1 MGTPIGTYIRSGKA
15 SELPDEANELASVL
29 EEHSDSLIEINLES
43 EGIPLSL
50 IRDASIIQARSKIK
64 SQLTPDKDLI
74 QSIEALDEAH
84 ETINVVSERLTA
96 WYTQVTGEPRMQV
109 EEILELETLP
119 SRMGILKDFYMSN
132 KTLIA
137 ELSRYLDQESPKV
150 FPNLVKILG
159 TQLAVRIVAAAGS
172 LFRLARMPAS
182 TIQLL
187 GAEKALFR
195 HMSDGSPPPKHGLL
209 YQHPSVKQAV
219 RKDKGRVSRKLAA
232 KAAIASR
239 IEYYGDK
246 NECKKRT
253 KILANNL
260 RFWFVNGCC
269 GCSSGSEWRYNCTY
283 HRHISEADK
292 LNINLSRF
300 CKG

>member
-15 SELPDEANELASVL
+15 SELPDGVNELASVL

-43 EGIPLSL
+43 KDIPLSL
-50 IRDASIIQARSKIK
+50 IRNASIIQARSEIK

-96 WYTQVTGEPRMQV
+96 WYTQVTGAPRTKV
-109 EEILELETLP
+109 EEILKQEVLP
-119 SRMGILKDFYMSN
+119 SRMAILKDFYMSN

-137 ELSRYLDQESPKV
+137 ALSEYLDQEAPKV
-150 FPNLVKILG
+150 FPNLVNVLG
-159 TQLAVRIVAAAGS
+159 TQLAVRIVAAVGS
-172 LFRLARMPAS
+172 LSRLARLPAS

-219 RKDKGRVSRKLAA
+219 RKDRGRVSRKLAA
-232 KAAIASR
+232 KVAIASK

-246 NECKKRT
+246 NE
-253 KILANNL
+253 
-260 RFWFVNGCC
+260 
-269 GCSSGSEWRYNCTY
+269 
-283 HRHISEADK
+283 
-292 LNINLSRF
+292 
-300 CKG
+300 

>member
-15 SELPDEANELASVL
+15 SELPGRANELASVL

-84 ETINVVSERLTA
+84 EMINVVSERLTT

-109 EEILELETLP
+109 VEILELETLP

-195 HMSDGSPPPKHGLL
+195 HMSDGSPPPKHGFL

-246 NECKKRT
+246 NE
-253 KILANNL
+253 
-260 RFWFVNGCC
+260 
-269 GCSSGSEWRYNCTY
+269 
-283 HRHISEADK
+283 
-292 LNINLSRF
+292 
-300 CKG
+300 

>member
-15 SELPDEANELASVL
+15 SELPGRANELASVL

-84 ETINVVSERLTA
+84 EMINVVSERLTT

-172 LFRLARMPAS
+172 LFRLARMPSS

-195 HMSDGSPPPKHGLL
+195 HMSDGSPPPKHGFL

-246 NECKKRT
+246 NE
-253 KILANNL
+253 
-260 RFWFVNGCC
+260 
-269 GCSSGSEWRYNCTY
+269 
-283 HRHISEADK
+283 
-292 LNINLSRF
+292 
-300 CKG
+300 

>member
-15 SELPDEANELASVL
+15 SELPGRANELASVL
-29 EEHSDSLIEINLES
+29 EEHSDSLIEINRES

-84 ETINVVSERLTA
+84 EMINIVSERLTT

-195 HMSDGSPPPKHGLL
+195 HMSDGSPPPKHGFL
-209 YQHPSVKQAV
+209 YQHPSVKQVV

-246 NECKKRT
+246 NE
-253 KILANNL
+253 
-260 RFWFVNGCC
+260 
-269 GCSSGSEWRYNCTY
+269 
-283 HRHISEADK
+283 
-292 LNINLSRF
+292 
-300 CKG
+300 

>member
-15 SELPDEANELASVL
+15 SELPGEVNELASVL

-43 EGIPLSL
+43 KDIPLSL
-50 IRDASIIQARSKIK
+50 IRNASIIQARSEIK

-96 WYTQVTGEPRMQV
+96 WYTQVTGAPRTKV
-109 EEILELETLP
+109 EEILKQKVLP
-119 SRMGILKDFYMSN
+119 SRMAILKDFYMSN

-137 ELSRYLDQESPKV
+137 ALSEYLDQEAPKV
-150 FPNLVKILG
+150 FPNLVNVLG
-159 TQLAVRIVAAAGS
+159 TQLAVRIVAAVGS
-172 LFRLARMPAS
+172 LSRLARLPAS

-219 RKDKGRVSRKLAA
+219 RKDRGRVSRKLAA
-232 KAAIASR
+232 KVAIASK

-246 NECKKRT
+246 NE
-253 KILANNL
+253 
-260 RFWFVNGCC
+260 
-269 GCSSGSEWRYNCTY
+269 
-283 HRHISEADK
+283 
-292 LNINLSRF
+292 
-300 CKG
+300 

>member
-1 MGTPIGTYIRSGKA
+1 
-15 SELPDEANELASVL
+15 
-29 EEHSDSLIEINLES
+29 
-43 EGIPLSL
+43 
-50 IRDASIIQARSKIK
+50 
-64 SQLTPDKDLI
+64 
-74 QSIEALDEAH
+74 
-84 ETINVVSERLTA
+84 
-96 WYTQVTGEPRMQV
+96 MQV
-109 EEILELETLP
+109 GEILELETLP

-172 LFRLARMPAS
+172 LFRLARMPSS

-209 YQHPSVKQAV
+209 YQHPSVKQAA
-219 RKDKGRVSRKLAA
+219 RKDKGRVSRKLAG

-239 IEYYGDK
+239 IEYFGDK
-246 NECKKRT
+246 NE
-253 KILANNL
+253 
-260 RFWFVNGCC
+260 
-269 GCSSGSEWRYNCTY
+269 
-283 HRHISEADK
+283 
-292 LNINLSRF
+292 
-300 CKG
+300 

>member
-1 MGTPIGTYIRSGKA
+1 VGTPIGTYIRSGKA
-15 SELPDEANELASVL
+15 SELPGGANELASVL

-132 KTLIA
+132 KTLIT

-159 TQLAVRIVAAAGS
+159 TQLAVRIVAVAGS

-232 KAAIASR
+232 KVAIASK

-246 NECKKRT
+246 NE
-253 KILANNL
+253 
-260 RFWFVNGCC
+260 
-269 GCSSGSEWRYNCTY
+269 
-283 HRHISEADK
+283 
-292 LNINLSRF
+292 
-300 CKG
+300 

>member
-1 MGTPIGTYIRSGKA
+1 MGTPIGTYIKA
-15 SELPDEANELASVL
+15 SELPSEANEMASVL
-29 EEHSDSLIEINLES
+29 EEHSDSQIDINLES

-50 IRDASIIQARSKIK
+50 IREASIIQARNKIK

-84 ETINVVSERLTA
+84 ETINIVSERLTA
-96 WYTQVTGEPRMQV
+96 WYTQVTGEPRTKV
-109 EEILELETLP
+109 EEILKQEALP
-119 SRMGILKDFYMSN
+119 SRMVILKDFYMSN
-132 KTLIA
+132 KTLITS
-137 ELSRYLDQESPKV
+137 LSEYLDQEAPKV
-150 FPNLVKILG
+150 FPNLVNVLG
-159 TQLAVRIVAAAGS
+159 TQLAVRIVAAVGS
-172 LFRLARMPAS
+172 LSRLARLPSS

-232 KAAIASR
+232 KVAIASK

-246 NECKKRT
+246 
-253 KILANNL
+253 
-260 RFWFVNGCC
+260 
-269 GCSSGSEWRYNCTY
+269 SE
-283 HRHISEADK
+283 
-292 LNINLSRF
+292 
-300 CKG
+300 

>member
-15 SELPDEANELASVL
+15 SELPGRANELASVL

-84 ETINVVSERLTA
+84 EMINVVSERLTT
-96 WYTQVTGEPRMQV
+96 WYTQVTGEPRIPV
-109 EEILELETLP
+109 EEILEQETLP

-195 HMSDGSPPPKHGLL
+195 HMSDGSPPPKHGFL

-219 RKDKGRVSRKLAA
+219 RKDKGRISRKLAA

-246 NECKKRT
+246 NE
-253 KILANNL
+253 
-260 RFWFVNGCC
+260 
-269 GCSSGSEWRYNCTY
+269 
-283 HRHISEADK
+283 
-292 LNINLSRF
+292 
-300 CKG
+300 

>member
-1 MGTPIGTYIRSGKA
+1 MI
-15 SELPDEANELASVL
+15 
-29 EEHSDSLIEINLES
+29 
-43 EGIPLSL
+43 IPLSL

-96 WYTQVTGEPRMQV
+96 WYTQVTGEPRTKV
-109 EEILELETLP
+109 ENILEQELLP
-119 SRMGILKDFYMSN
+119 SRMVILKGFYLSN

-137 ELSRYLDQESPKV
+137 ELSGYLNQESPKV

-232 KAAIASR
+232 KVAIASK

-246 NECKKRT
+246 NE
-253 KILANNL
+253 
-260 RFWFVNGCC
+260 
-269 GCSSGSEWRYNCTY
+269 
-283 HRHISEADK
+283 
-292 LNINLSRF
+292 
-300 CKG
+300 

>member
-1 MGTPIGTYIRSGKA
+1 MGTPIGTYIKA
-15 SELPDEANELASVL
+15 SELPSEADELASVL
-29 EEHSDSLIEINLES
+29 EEHSDSQSDISLES
-43 EGIPLSL
+43 EGIRLSL
-50 IRDASIIQARSKIK
+50 IREASIIQVRNKIK

-96 WYTQVTGEPRMQV
+96 WYTQVTGEPRTKV
-109 EEILELETLP
+109 EDILEQEPLP
-119 SRMGILKDFYMSN
+119 SRMGILKDFYMST

-137 ELSRYLDQESPKV
+137 ELSGYLDQESPRV
-150 FPNLVKILG
+150 FPNLVNVLG

-172 LFRLARMPAS
+172 LPRLARMPAS
-182 TIQLL
+182 TVQLL

-232 KAAIASR
+232 RVAIASK

-246 NECKKRT
+246 N
-253 KILANNL
+253 
-260 RFWFVNGCC
+260 G
-269 GCSSGSEWRYNCTY
+269 
-283 HRHISEADK
+283 
-292 LNINLSRF
+292 
-300 CKG
+300 

>member
-1 MGTPIGTYIRSGKA
+1 MGTPIGTYIRSGKT
-15 SELPDEANELASVL
+15 SELPGEVNELASVL

-43 EGIPLSL
+43 KDIPLSL
-50 IRDASIIQARSKIK
+50 IRNASIIQARSEIK

-96 WYTQVTGEPRMQV
+96 WYTQVTGAPRTKV
-109 EEILELETLP
+109 EEILKQEALP
-119 SRMGILKDFYMSN
+119 SRMAILKDFYMSN

-137 ELSRYLDQESPKV
+137 ALSEYLDQEAPKV
-150 FPNLVKILG
+150 FPNLVNILG
-159 TQLAVRIVAAAGS
+159 TQLAVRIVAAVGS
-172 LFRLARMPAS
+172 LSRLARLPAS

-219 RKDKGRVSRKLAA
+219 RKERGRVSRKLAA
-232 KAAIASR
+232 KVAIASK

-246 NECKKRT
+246 NE
-253 KILANNL
+253 
-260 RFWFVNGCC
+260 
-269 GCSSGSEWRYNCTY
+269 
-283 HRHISEADK
+283 
-292 LNINLSRF
+292 
-300 CKG
+300 

>member
-15 SELPDEANELASVL
+15 SELPGRANELASVL

-84 ETINVVSERLTA
+84 EMINVVSERLTT

-109 EEILELETLP
+109 GEILELETLP

-195 HMSDGSPPPKHGLL
+195 HMSDGSPPPKHGFL

-219 RKDKGRVSRKLAA
+219 RKDKGRVSRKLAG

-246 NECKKRT
+246 NE
-253 KILANNL
+253 
-260 RFWFVNGCC
+260 
-269 GCSSGSEWRYNCTY
+269 
-283 HRHISEADK
+283 
-292 LNINLSRF
+292 
-300 CKG
+300 

>member
-15 SELPDEANELASVL
+15 FELPDVANELASVL

-50 IRDASIIQARSKIK
+50 IRGASVIQARSRIK
-64 SQLTPDKDLI
+64 NQLTPDKDLI

-84 ETINVVSERLTA
+84 ETINIVSERLTA
-96 WYTQVTGEPRMQV
+96 WYTQVTGEPRTKV
-109 EEILELETLP
+109 EEILKQEPLP
-119 SRMGILKDFYMSN
+119 SRMVILKDFYMSN
-132 KTLIA
+132 KTLIVG
-137 ELSRYLDQESPKV
+137 LSEYLDQEAPKV
-150 FPNLVKILG
+150 FPNLVNVLG
-159 TQLAVRIVAAAGS
+159 TQLAVRMVAAVGS
-172 LFRLARMPAS
+172 LSRLARLPAS

-232 KAAIASR
+232 KVAIASK

-246 NECKKRT
+246 NE
-253 KILANNL
+253 
-260 RFWFVNGCC
+260 
-269 GCSSGSEWRYNCTY
+269 
-283 HRHISEADK
+283 
-292 LNINLSRF
+292 
-300 CKG
+300 

>member
-1 MGTPIGTYIRSGKA
+1 VGTPIGTYIRSGKA
-15 SELPDEANELASVL
+15 SELPGRANELASVL

-43 EGIPLSL
+43 ESILLSL

-84 ETINVVSERLTA
+84 EMINVVSERLTT

-109 EEILELETLP
+109 VEILELETLP

-195 HMSDGSPPPKHGLL
+195 HMSDGSPPPKHGFL

-246 NECKKRT
+246 NE
-253 KILANNL
+253 
-260 RFWFVNGCC
+260 
-269 GCSSGSEWRYNCTY
+269 
-283 HRHISEADK
+283 
-292 LNINLSRF
+292 
-300 CKG
+300 

>member
-15 SELPDEANELASVL
+15 SELPGRANELASVL
-29 EEHSDSLIEINLES
+29 EEHSDSLIEINLEL

-84 ETINVVSERLTA
+84 EMINVVSERLTT

-195 HMSDGSPPPKHGLL
+195 HMSDGSPPPKHGFL

-246 NECKKRT
+246 NE
-253 KILANNL
+253 
-260 RFWFVNGCC
+260 
-269 GCSSGSEWRYNCTY
+269 
-283 HRHISEADK
+283 
-292 LNINLSRF
+292 
-300 CKG
+300 

>member
-15 SELPDEANELASVL
+15 SELPGEVNELASVL

-43 EGIPLSL
+43 KDIPLSL
-50 IRDASIIQARSKIK
+50 IRNASIIQARSEIK

-96 WYTQVTGEPRMQV
+96 WYTQVTGASRTKV
-109 EEILELETLP
+109 EVILKQEALP
-119 SRMGILKDFYMSN
+119 SRMAILKDFYMSN

-137 ELSRYLDQESPKV
+137 ALSEYLDQEAPKV
-150 FPNLVKILG
+150 FPNLVNVLG
-159 TQLAVRIVAAAGS
+159 TQLAVRIVAAVGS
-172 LFRLARMPAS
+172 LSRLARLPAS

-219 RKDKGRVSRKLAA
+219 RKDRGRVSRKLAA
-232 KAAIASR
+232 KVAIASK

-246 NECKKRT
+246 NE
-253 KILANNL
+253 
-260 RFWFVNGCC
+260 
-269 GCSSGSEWRYNCTY
+269 
-283 HRHISEADK
+283 
-292 LNINLSRF
+292 
-300 CKG
+300 

>member
-15 SELPDEANELASVL
+15 SELPGRANELASVL

-74 QSIEALDEAH
+74 QSIEGLDEAH
-84 ETINVVSERLTA
+84 EMINVVSERLTT

-195 HMSDGSPPPKHGLL
+195 HMSDGSPPPKHGFL

-246 NECKKRT
+246 NE
-253 KILANNL
+253 
-260 RFWFVNGCC
+260 
-269 GCSSGSEWRYNCTY
+269 
-283 HRHISEADK
+283 
-292 LNINLSRF
+292 
-300 CKG
+300 

>member
-15 SELPDEANELASVL
+15 SELPGRANELASVL

-84 ETINVVSERLTA
+84 EMINVVSERLTT

-195 HMSDGSPPPKHGLL
+195 HMSDGSPPPKHGFL

-246 NECKKRT
+246 NE
-253 KILANNL
+253 
-260 RFWFVNGCC
+260 
-269 GCSSGSEWRYNCTY
+269 
-283 HRHISEADK
+283 
-292 LNINLSRF
+292 
-300 CKG
+300 

>member
-15 SELPDEANELASVL
+15 SELPGEVNELASVL

-43 EGIPLSL
+43 KDIPLSL
-50 IRDASIIQARSKIK
+50 IRNASIIQARSEIK

-96 WYTQVTGEPRMQV
+96 WYTQVTGAPRTKV
-109 EEILELETLP
+109 EEILKQEALP
-119 SRMGILKDFYMSN
+119 SRMAILKDFYMST

-137 ELSRYLDQESPKV
+137 ALSEYLDQEAPKV
-150 FPNLVKILG
+150 FPNLVNVLG
-159 TQLAVRIVAAAGS
+159 TQLAVRIVAAVGS
-172 LFRLARMPAS
+172 LSRLARLPAS

-219 RKDKGRVSRKLAA
+219 RKDRGRVSRKLAA
-232 KAAIASR
+232 KVAIASK

-246 NECKKRT
+246 NE
-253 KILANNL
+253 
-260 RFWFVNGCC
+260 
-269 GCSSGSEWRYNCTY
+269 
-283 HRHISEADK
+283 
-292 LNINLSRF
+292 
-300 CKG
+300 

>member
-15 SELPDEANELASVL
+15 SELPGRANELASVL

-43 EGIPLSL
+43 ESILLSL

-84 ETINVVSERLTA
+84 EMINVVSERLTT

-109 EEILELETLP
+109 VEILELETLP

-195 HMSDGSPPPKHGLL
+195 HMSDGSPPPKHGFL

-246 NECKKRT
+246 NE
-253 KILANNL
+253 
-260 RFWFVNGCC
+260 
-269 GCSSGSEWRYNCTY
+269 
-283 HRHISEADK
+283 
-292 LNINLSRF
+292 
-300 CKG
+300 